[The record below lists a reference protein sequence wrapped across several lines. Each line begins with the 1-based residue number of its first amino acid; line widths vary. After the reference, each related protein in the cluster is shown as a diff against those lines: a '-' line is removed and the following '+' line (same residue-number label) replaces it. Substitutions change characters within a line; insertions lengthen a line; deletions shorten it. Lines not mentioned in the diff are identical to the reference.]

1 MVESSNFKKSTKFLL
16 TCERE
21 RERERDSNKQKQSET
36 NIVKNF
42 HGFDKKDLS
51 EKRA

>member
-21 RERERDSNKQKQSET
+21 RERERGIAINKNRVKQT
-36 NIVKNF
+36 LWKTFMDLI
-42 HGFDKKDLS
+42 KKT
-51 EKRA
+51 